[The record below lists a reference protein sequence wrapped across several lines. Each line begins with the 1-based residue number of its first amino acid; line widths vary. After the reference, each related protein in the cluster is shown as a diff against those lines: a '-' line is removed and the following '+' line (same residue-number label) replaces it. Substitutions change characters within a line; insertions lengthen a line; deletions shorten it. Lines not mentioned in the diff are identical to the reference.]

1 MGREANFK
9 VGDHVQIREWFDM
22 ENEFGV
28 NDNGDIPC
36 LHAFVSD
43 MRECCGAKA
52 IIVDM
57 SMRND
62 IGASGASFILKGKIR
77 LSEWTWSADMIRHVH

>member
-1 MGREANFK
+1 MDRKANFK

-28 NDNGDIPC
+28 NGGGDIPC
-36 LHAFVSD
+36 SYIFTSD
-43 MRECCGAKA
+43 MRKYCGAKA

-57 SMRND
+57 SPRND
-62 IGASGASFILKGKIR
+62 IGVSFILKGKIG